1 MKSATV
7 RQRQGKS
14 LSQSEAIKTLEHNQ
28 SIRTIQMEN
37 SSLCREPHRL
47 ASERTVELRRM
58 YGGGRC
64 AMATGEQIKA
74 LIKAHYD
81 RDNERFKT
89 TALRIAA
96 SETRSGHTTLGREI
110 TAMVDASSRTKGN
123 IINLVNKDNLFLVS
137 FPEARL
143 DNLVVSPEITE
154 KINRVLT
161 EYRQRKKLA
170 SFGLSCRRKLLLEG
184 DPGTGKT
191 MTASVIAAE
200 LGLPLF
206 IVQTDKLIT
215 KYLGETSTR
224 LRQIFETIANNR
236 AVYLFDE
243 FDAIGADRSRDNEV
257 GEMRRILNSFLQFI
271 EADVSESIIVAATNN
286 RQMLDQALFRRFDDV
301 LHYELPTVDEVQRL
315 VANRTGAYDPE
326 FSIGEETAAELSQL
340 CQADITRL
348 CEDAVKES
356 LLADSSLSDE
366 IFQRLCADRLSAYFS
381 EKKAG

>member
-1 MKSATV
+1 M
-7 RQRQGKS
+7 
-14 LSQSEAIKTLEHNQ
+14 
-28 SIRTIQMEN
+28 
-37 SSLCREPHRL
+37 
-47 ASERTVELRRM
+47 
-58 YGGGRC
+58 RC

-81 RDNERFKT
+81 QDNDRFKT
-89 TALRIAA
+89 AALRIAA

-110 TAMVDASSRTKGN
+110 TAMVDASSRTMGN
-123 IINLVNKDNLFLVS
+123 IINLANKDNLFLVS
-137 FPEARL
+137 FPETRL
-143 DNLVVSPEITE
+143 SDLIVSPEITE

-170 SFGLSCRRKLLLEG
+170 SFGLSFRRKLLLEG
-184 DPGTGKT
+184 EPGTGKT

-271 EADVSESIIVAATNN
+271 EADASESIIVAATNN

-301 LHYELPTVDEVQRL
+301 LHYELPTVNEVQRL
-315 VANRTGAYDPE
+315 VANRTGAYDPK
-326 FSIGEETAAELSQL
+326 FSIGESTAAELSQL

-356 LLADSSLSDE
+356 LLTGSSLSDE
-366 IFQRLCADRLSAYFS
+366 IFQRLCADRLSVYFS
-381 EKKAG
+381 EKRAG

>member
-1 MKSATV
+1 
-7 RQRQGKS
+7 
-14 LSQSEAIKTLEHNQ
+14 
-28 SIRTIQMEN
+28 
-37 SSLCREPHRL
+37 
-47 ASERTVELRRM
+47 
-58 YGGGRC
+58 
-64 AMATGEQIKA
+64 MATGEQIKA

-81 RDNERFKT
+81 QDNDRFKT
-89 TALRIAA
+89 AALRIAA

-110 TAMVDASSRTKGN
+110 TAMVDASSRTMGN
-123 IINLVNKDNLFLVS
+123 IINLANKDNLFLVS
-137 FPEARL
+137 FPETRL
-143 DNLVVSPEITE
+143 SDLIVSPEITE

-170 SFGLSCRRKLLLEG
+170 SFGLSFRRKLLLEG
-184 DPGTGKT
+184 EPGTGKT

-271 EADVSESIIVAATNN
+271 EADASESIIVAATNN

-301 LHYELPTVDEVQRL
+301 LHYELPTVNEVQRL
-315 VANRTGAYDPE
+315 VANRTGAYDPK
-326 FSIGEETAAELSQL
+326 FSIGESTAAELSQL

-356 LLADSSLSDE
+356 LLTGSSLSDE
-366 IFQRLCADRLSAYFS
+366 IFQRLCADRLSVYFS
-381 EKKAG
+381 EKRAG

>member
-1 MKSATV
+1 
-7 RQRQGKS
+7 
-14 LSQSEAIKTLEHNQ
+14 
-28 SIRTIQMEN
+28 
-37 SSLCREPHRL
+37 
-47 ASERTVELRRM
+47 
-58 YGGGRC
+58 
-64 AMATGEQIKA
+64 MATGEQVKA

-81 RDNERFKT
+81 QDNERFKT
-89 TALRIAA
+89 AALRIAS
-96 SETRSGHTTLGREI
+96 SETRAGHTNVGREI
-110 TAMVDASSRTKGN
+110 TAMVDASTRTKGN
-123 IINLVNKDNLFLVS
+123 IINLANKDNLFLIS
-137 FPEARL
+137 FPETKL
-143 DNLVVSPEITE
+143 VDLVVSSEITE
-154 KINRVLT
+154 KISRVLS

-200 LGLPLF
+200 LDMPLF

-271 EADVSESIIVAATNN
+271 EADTSESIIIAATNN
-286 RQMLDQALFRRFDDV
+286 RKILDQALFRRFDDV
-301 LHYELPTVDEVQRL
+301 MHYGLPTVDEVKRL
-315 VANRTGAYDPE
+315 VTIRTGAFDPA
-326 FSIGEETAAELSQL
+326 FAITDTTAAELSQL

-356 LLADSSLSDE
+356 LLTDSSLSDE
-366 IFQRLCADRLSAYFS
+366 LFQRLCADRLSVYNS
-381 EKKAG
+381 EEKAS

>member
-1 MKSATV
+1 
-7 RQRQGKS
+7 
-14 LSQSEAIKTLEHNQ
+14 
-28 SIRTIQMEN
+28 
-37 SSLCREPHRL
+37 
-47 ASERTVELRRM
+47 
-58 YGGGRC
+58 
-64 AMATGEQIKA
+64 MATGEQVKA

-81 RDNERFKT
+81 QDNERFKT
-89 TALRIAA
+89 AALRIAA
-96 SETRSGHTTLGREI
+96 SETRAGHTNVGREI
-110 TAMVDASSRTKGN
+110 TAMVDASTRTKGN
-123 IINLVNKDNLFLVS
+123 IINLANKDNLFLIS
-137 FPEARL
+137 FPETKLA
-143 DNLVVSPEITE
+143 DLVVSSEITE
-154 KINRVLT
+154 KISRVLS

-200 LGLPLF
+200 LDMPLF

-224 LRQIFETIANNR
+224 LRQIFETIVNNR

-271 EADVSESIIVAATNN
+271 EADTSESIIIAATNN
-286 RQMLDQALFRRFDDV
+286 RKILDQALFRRFDDV
-301 LHYELPTVDEVQRL
+301 MHYGLPTVDEVKRL
-315 VANRTGAYDPE
+315 VTIRTGAYDPA
-326 FSIGEETAAELSQL
+326 FAITDTTAAELSQL

-356 LLADSSLSDE
+356 LLTDSSLSDE
-366 IFQRLCADRLSAYFS
+366 LFQRLCADRLSVYNS
-381 EKKAG
+381 EEKAS

>member
-1 MKSATV
+1 
-7 RQRQGKS
+7 
-14 LSQSEAIKTLEHNQ
+14 
-28 SIRTIQMEN
+28 
-37 SSLCREPHRL
+37 
-47 ASERTVELRRM
+47 
-58 YGGGRC
+58 
-64 AMATGEQIKA
+64 MATGEQIKA

-81 RDNERFKT
+81 QDNDRFKT
-89 TALRIAA
+89 AALRIAA

-110 TAMVDASSRTKGN
+110 TAIVEASSRTKGN
-123 IINLVNKDNLFLVS
+123 IINLENKDNLFLVS
-137 FPEARL
+137 FPETRL
-143 DNLVVSPEITE
+143 SDLVVSREISE

-184 DPGTGKT
+184 EPGTGKT

-215 KYLGETSTR
+215 KYLGETSAR
-224 LRQIFETIANNR
+224 LRQIFETIASNR

-243 FDAIGADRSRDNEV
+243 FDAIGADRGRDNEV

-271 EADVSESIIVAATNN
+271 EADISESVIVAATNN

-301 LHYELPTVDEVQRL
+301 LHYELPTVSEVQSL

-326 FSIGEETAAELSQL
+326 FSISEETAAELSQL

-356 LLADSSLSDE
+356 LLTDSSLNDE
-366 IFQRLCADRLSAYFS
+366 IFQRLCADRLSVYFS
-381 EKKAG
+381 EKRAG

>member
-1 MKSATV
+1 
-7 RQRQGKS
+7 
-14 LSQSEAIKTLEHNQ
+14 
-28 SIRTIQMEN
+28 
-37 SSLCREPHRL
+37 
-47 ASERTVELRRM
+47 
-58 YGGGRC
+58 
-64 AMATGEQIKA
+64 MATGEQIKA
-74 LIKAHYD
+74 LIKAHYEQ
-81 RDNERFKT
+81 DNDRFKT
-89 TALRIAA
+89 AALRIAA

-123 IINLVNKDNLFLVS
+123 LINLANENNLFLVS
-137 FPEARL
+137 FPETRL
-143 DNLVVSPEITE
+143 SDLIVSSEITD

-161 EYRQRKKLA
+161 EYRQRKMLA
-170 SFGLSCRRKLLLEG
+170 SFGLCCRRKLLLEG
-184 DPGTGKT
+184 EPGTGKT

-215 KYLGETSTR
+215 KYLGETSAR

-243 FDAIGADRSRDNEV
+243 FDAIGADRGRDNEV

-271 EADVSESIIVAATNN
+271 EADVSESIIIAATNN

-301 LHYELPTVDEVQRL
+301 LHYELPTVDEVKRL
-315 VANRTGAYDPE
+315 VAICTGAYDPE
-326 FSIGEETAAELSQL
+326 FSIDEKTAAELSRL

-356 LLADSSLSDE
+356 LLTDSSLSDE
-366 IFQRLCADRLSAYFS
+366 VFRRLCADRASVYFS
-381 EKKAG
+381 EKRAG

>member
-1 MKSATV
+1 
-7 RQRQGKS
+7 
-14 LSQSEAIKTLEHNQ
+14 
-28 SIRTIQMEN
+28 
-37 SSLCREPHRL
+37 
-47 ASERTVELRRM
+47 
-58 YGGGRC
+58 
-64 AMATGEQIKA
+64 MATGDQIKA

-81 RDNERFKT
+81 QDNDRFKT
-89 TALRIAA
+89 AALRIAA

-110 TAMVDASSRTKGN
+110 TAMVDASSRAKGN
-123 IINLVNKDNLFLVS
+123 IINLANKDNLFLVS
-137 FPEARL
+137 FPETRL
-143 DNLVVSPEITE
+143 DDLVVSPDITE

-184 DPGTGKT
+184 EPGTGKT

-301 LHYELPTVDEVQRL
+301 LHYELPTVGEVQRL

-356 LLADSSLSDE
+356 LLTDSSLSDE
-366 IFQRLCADRLSAYFS
+366 IFQRLCADRLSVYFS

>member
-1 MKSATV
+1 
-7 RQRQGKS
+7 
-14 LSQSEAIKTLEHNQ
+14 
-28 SIRTIQMEN
+28 
-37 SSLCREPHRL
+37 
-47 ASERTVELRRM
+47 
-58 YGGGRC
+58 
-64 AMATGEQIKA
+64 MATGDQIKA

-81 RDNERFKT
+81 QDNDRFKT
-89 TALRIAA
+89 AALRIAA

-110 TAMVDASSRTKGN
+110 TAMVDASSRAKGN
-123 IINLVNKDNLFLVS
+123 IINLANKDNLFLVS
-137 FPEARL
+137 FPETRL
-143 DNLVVSPEITE
+143 DDLVVSPDITE

-184 DPGTGKT
+184 EPGTGKT

-315 VANRTGAYDPE
+315 VTSCTGAFDPE
-326 FSIGEETAAELSQL
+326 FSIDEKTAAELSQL

-356 LLADSSLSDE
+356 LLTDSSLSDE
-366 IFQRLCADRLSAYFS
+366 IFQRLCADRLSVYFS

>member
-1 MKSATV
+1 
-7 RQRQGKS
+7 
-14 LSQSEAIKTLEHNQ
+14 
-28 SIRTIQMEN
+28 
-37 SSLCREPHRL
+37 
-47 ASERTVELRRM
+47 
-58 YGGGRC
+58 
-64 AMATGEQIKA
+64 MATGEQIKA

-81 RDNERFKT
+81 QDNDRFKT
-89 TALRIAA
+89 AALRIAA

-123 IINLVNKDNLFLVS
+123 IINLANKDNLFLVS

-143 DNLVVSPEITE
+143 SDLIVSPEINE

-184 DPGTGKT
+184 EPGTGKT

-215 KYLGETSTR
+215 KYLGETSAR

-301 LHYELPTVDEVQRL
+301 LHYELPTVSEVQRL

-356 LLADSSLSDE
+356 LLTDSSLSDE
-366 IFQRLCADRLSAYFS
+366 IFQRLCADRLSVYFS